1 MVKIR
6 CTMRKDKHSKGRH
19 RPGLSIKTET
29 SLHYAVP
36 LKNCPVIKYRARKKK
51 ASWRGKSDFC

>member
-6 CTMRKDKHSKGRH
+6 CTMGKDKHSKGRC

-36 LKNCPVIKYRARKKK
+36 LKNCPMIKYRAK
-51 ASWRGKSDFC
+51 ASWRGKGDFC